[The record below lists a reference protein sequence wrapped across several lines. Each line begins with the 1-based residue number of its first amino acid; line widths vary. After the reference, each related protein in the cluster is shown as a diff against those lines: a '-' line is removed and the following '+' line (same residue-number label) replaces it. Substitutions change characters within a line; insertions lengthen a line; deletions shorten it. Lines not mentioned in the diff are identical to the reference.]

1 VAISNP
7 LSPNFLREVPVSLLS
22 NDISLVSSNGDSIPS
37 STPPLNEMQKIS
49 NLPVS
54 HDQSANSNLLSSKS
68 PREVLS
74 VSLPNDLRSYNG
86 NKYPLPSD
94 ILKMTNKLTDSPSS
108 NLSFVLS
115 PKSSRVGSV
124 YFPPPDP
131 LAFWTNT
138 HFQKS
143 KLHRERPPIP
153 IPPVFNVSEYPSH
166 ANKKAP
172 PKNANL
178 LLDAANY
185 GYLGPASLVIGLQT
199 SRSSQIE
206 RSWAHE
212 FCLLLDEFSETGS
225 TVSLAAY
232 TKQGEELRRYFALK
246 RQLFYDPDFNYLLES
261 LGNSDVL
268 SLQSLEEL
276 IAVLL
281 LDPLPG
287 NIEKSLSD
295 ELILLY
301 SRFNHSDTKE
311 NLDLLS

>member
-1 VAISNP
+1 
-7 LSPNFLREVPVSLLS
+7 
-22 NDISLVSSNGDSIPS
+22 
-37 STPPLNEMQKIS
+37 
-49 NLPVS
+49 
-54 HDQSANSNLLSSKS
+54 
-68 PREVLS
+68 
-74 VSLPNDLRSYNG
+74 
-86 NKYPLPSD
+86 
-94 ILKMTNKLTDSPSS
+94 
-108 NLSFVLS
+108 
-115 PKSSRVGSV
+115 
-124 YFPPPDP
+124 
-131 LAFWTNT
+131 
-138 HFQKS
+138 
-143 KLHRERPPIP
+143 
-153 IPPVFNVSEYPSH
+153 VFNVSEYPSH

-185 GYLGPASLVIGLQT
+185 GYLGPALLVIGLQI

-206 RSWAHE
+206 SSWAHE

-225 TVSLAAY
+225 KVSLTAY

-246 RQLFYDPDFNYLLES
+246 RPLFYDPDFNYHLES

-295 ELILLY
+295 ELL
-301 SRFNHSDTKE
+301 FFKE
-311 NLDLLS
+311 VINSYGKSNSVHVRIANTLIYAEITSKSLKI